1 MNREKLLIIDRDGTL
16 ICEPSDFQID
26 SFAKLQFIPEVI
38 TWLGRIVRELD
49 YTLIMATNQDGLGTS
64 SFPEETFW
72 GPHNFIL
79 KTFEN
84 EGIYFSEVLIDS
96 SFEHEGKDT
105 RKPGIGMFS
114 KYLNGQF
121 DLQNSYVIGDRL
133 TDLQLATNLGAK
145 SIFFSANS
153 DDRAALSTNYW
164 KKIYQFLKG
173 ERKASV
179 VRKTNETDISVTV
192 NLDNEGESQIST
204 GIGFFDHM
212 LQQIARHAGIQ
223 LTILC
228 NGDLQVDEHH
238 TVEDVA
244 IALGE
249 AINVAL
255 GNKRG
260 IARYGFSLPMDESY
274 AQVLI
279 DLGGRPFFIW
289 KCKFKRERIGDLPT
303 ELISHFFISISYS
316 LKANIHI
323 KAKGANEHHKAEA
336 IFKAFA
342 KSLKQAIAVDGEN
355 LPTTKGII

>member
-1 MNREKLLIIDRDGTL
+1 MNRQKLLIIDRDGTL
-16 ICEPSDFQID
+16 ISEPNDFQVD
-26 SFAKLQFIPEVI
+26 SFEKLQFIPEVI
-38 TWLGRIVRELD
+38 TWLSRIARELD

-72 GPHNFIL
+72 GPHNFII

-84 EGIYFSEVLIDS
+84 EGIYFSDVLIDC
-96 SFEHEGKDT
+96 SFENEGKDT

-114 KYLNGQF
+114 KYLKGQF

-145 SIFFSANS
+145 SIFFSANG
-153 DDRAALSTNYW
+153 DDRAALSTNNW
-164 KKIYQFLKG
+164 KEIYQFLKG
-173 ERKASV
+173 ERKANV
-179 VRKTNETDISVTV
+179 VRKTNETDISVAV
-192 NLDNEGESQIST
+192 NLDNEGGSQIST
-204 GIGFFDHM
+204 GLGFFDHM

-223 LTILC
+223 LSILC

-238 TVEDVA
+238 SVEDVA

-255 GNKRG
+255 GKKRG
-260 IARYGFSLPMDESY
+260 IARYGFVLPMDESY
-274 AQVLI
+274 AKVLI
-279 DLGGRPFFIW
+279 DLGGRPFFSW
-289 KCKFKRERIGDLPT
+289 KCKFKREQIGDMPT
-303 ELISHFFISISYS
+303 ELLSHFFSSISYS

-323 KAKGANEHHKAEA
+323 KAKGTNEHHKAEA

-342 KSLKQAIAVDGEN
+342 KSLKQAIAVESSV
-355 LPTTKGII
+355 LPTTKGIL

>member
-16 ICEPSDFQID
+16 ISEPSDFQVD
-26 SFAKLQFIPEVI
+26 SFEKLQFIPEVI

-49 YTLIMATNQDGLGTS
+49 YILIMATNQDGLGTS

-72 GPHNFIL
+72 GPHNL
-79 KTFEN
+79 LVKTLEG
-84 EGIYFSEVLIDS
+84 EGIFFDEVLIDK
-96 SFEHEGKDT
+96 SFDFEGKDT
-105 RKPGIGMFS
+105 RKPATGMFL
-114 KYLNGQF
+114 KFLNGQF
-121 DLQNSYVIGDRL
+121 DLPNSYVIGDRL
-133 TDLQLATNLGAK
+133 TDVQLATNLGTK
-145 SIFFSANS
+145 SIYFSNES
-153 DDRAALSTNYW
+153 SNIAALSTTSWND
-164 KKIYQFLKG
+164 IYNHLKG
-173 ERKASV
+173 ERKATI
-179 VRKTNETDISVTV
+179 VRKTNETDISIAV

-204 GIGFFDHM
+204 GLGFFDHM

-223 LTILC
+223 LSILC

-244 IALGE
+244 IALGD

-260 IARYGFSLPMDESY
+260 IARYGFSLPMDESN

-279 DLGGRPFFIW
+279 DLSGRPFFIW
-289 KCKFKRERIGDLPT
+289 KCKFKRERIGELPT
-303 ELISHFFISISYS
+303 ELISHFFSSISYS

-323 KAKGANEHHKAEA
+323 KAKGTNEHHKAEA

-342 KSLKQAIAVDGEN
+342 KSLKQAIAVESSV
-355 LPTTKGII
+355 LPTTKGVL